1 MNSLNPKSQSTLNP
15 NISKKYTTGSQKRQR
30 NYNCEETF
38 EKGSMNTSEKNFT
51 IVRPRE
57 PLSCKSS
64 MRPQLPQSLQYNV
77 EGKRWTIAANVKE

>member
-1 MNSLNPKSQSTLNP
+1 
-15 NISKKYTTGSQKRQR
+15 
-30 NYNCEETF
+30 
-38 EKGSMNTSEKNFT
+38 MNTSEKNFT

>member
-1 MNSLNPKSQSTLNP
+1 M
-15 NISKKYTTGSQKRQR
+15 SKKYTNQKRQR
-30 NYNCEETF
+30 NYNGDETF
-38 EKGSMNTSEKNFT
+38 EKGSLNTSEKNFT

-64 MRPQLPQSLQYNV
+64 NRPILPQSLQYNV